1 MNASSDLPKTLLQM
15 SGADLS
21 PPSLADAALV
31 LVDIQNEYL
40 SGPLRLP
47 DAEPAVEAA
56 GALLAKARAAGAMV
70 IHIAHKGAA
79 GGAFDR
85 SAKRGAI
92 IDAVAPLPGETV
104 IEKGLP
110 NAFAATSLDE
120 TLKAAGRK
128 QLILAGFMTH
138 MCISSTARAALD
150 FGYRATIDADAC
162 ATRDL
167 PDGRGGTISAA
178 ALHEA
183 SLIALSDRFA
193 IVVRGHDWTA

>member
-15 SGADLS
+15 SGADLA

-31 LVDIQNEYL
+31 LVDLQNEYL

-47 DAEPAVEAA
+47 DAEAAVDAA
-56 GALLAKARAAGAMV
+56 SILLTQARANGATI

-92 IDAVAPLPGETV
+92 IDAVEPLPGETV

-110 NAFAATSLDE
+110 NAFAATALDE
-120 TLKAAGRK
+120 TLKTMGRK

-150 FGYRATIDADAC
+150 LNYRVTIDANAC

-167 PDGRGGTISAA
+167 PDGRGGLIRAA